1 MSESKEYYEELEER
15 LRDDINVLTQAV
27 EFNENLIAEYTS
39 KLEKQKENNHKID
52 QELTVIKQ
60 RFDYVKAQNEQLRK
74 KNEFIEK

>member
-52 QELTVIKQ
+52 QELTVIK
-60 RFDYVKAQNEQLRK
+60 
-74 KNEFIEK
+74 